1 MSREEFHEVLC
12 DILGSRQVYF
22 QPPASLTIKYPA
34 IIYKLDKIKNTRA
47 DDGLYKYDEAMA
59 VTLVHKDPDND
70 IYPKLLKLPKS
81 SFNTDY
87 TKDNLNHYSFTI
99 YI

>member
-34 IIYKLDKIKNTRA
+34 IIYKLDKIKTKRA
-47 DDGLYKYDEAMA
+47 DDDLYLYDKCMA

-70 IYPKLLKLPKS
+70 IYEKLLKLPKS
-81 SFNTDY
+81 SFNTFY
-87 TKDNLNHYSFTI
+87 TKDNLNHYSFSI